1 MGLSYDQLFPSR
13 FIKAGEFGGKP
24 VTLTITAVDMD
35 ELEKEDGTVKNT
47 PVVSFAETKR
57 QWVLIKTNAQC
68 LLAMW
73 GPDTDG
79 WIGKR
84 VTLYPEHDA
93 SGLSDSGLCIRVKGS
108 PDITG
113 PITAT
118 IKLPRRK
125 PMTRKLVKTTAASAP
140 AEPAFDTEMGEVAPS
155 SAEPAFDNPPDPGK
169 GFSDIN
175 FADDDEYAPAVEQ

>member
-13 FIKAGEFGGKP
+13 FIKAGELGGKP

-35 ELEKEDGTVKNT
+35 ELEKEDGTAKAT

-73 GPDTDG
+73 GPETDD

-84 VTLYPEHDA
+84 VTLYPERDA
-93 SGLSDSGLCIRVKGS
+93 SGLSDSGLCIRIKGS
-108 PDITG
+108 PDIPG
-113 PITAT
+113 PITAS

-125 PMTRKLVKTTAASAP
+125 PITRKLVKTTPGQADAASFD
-140 AEPAFDTEMGEVAPS
+140 AETGEVLPT
-155 SAEPAFDNPPDPGK
+155 EPEPVGK
-169 GFSDIN
+169 GFTDVN
-175 FADDDEYAPAVEQ
+175 FADDDDLMQGPEQ

>member
-24 VTLTITAVDMD
+24 VTLTITGVDLE
-35 ELEKEDGTVKNT
+35 ELEKEDGTAHNA
-47 PVVSFAETKR
+47 PIVSFRETKR

-73 GPDTDG
+73 GPDTDN

-84 VTLYPEHDA
+84 VTLYPERDA

-108 PDITG
+108 PDIDK
-113 PITAT
+113 PVTAI
-118 IKLPRRK
+118 IKLPRRR
-125 PMTRKLVKTTAASAP
+125 PQERKLTKTASGRNEQP
-140 AEPAFDTEMGEVAPS
+140 DFDTETGELAP
-155 SAEPAFDNPPDPGK
+155 EPEPSGAYNDIDFDNDPACAQG
-169 GFSDIN
+169 GF
-175 FADDDEYAPAVEQ
+175 DDLSES